1 MGLKLTRQKLAGKWT
16 EGVNSIPKAL
26 FWQEAMVSL
35 GWHHCLMLILVLLPE
50 EI

>member
-16 EGVNSIPKAL
+16 EGVNKIPKAL
-26 FWQEAMVSL
+26 FWQEAMVPL

-50 EI
+50 L